1 MDNFLRSH
9 DAAPVL
15 VTAILFIPIAAII
28 LGSRIATEWRKRH
41 LGAMRSELTRAMVKA
56 GMSAD
61 DIVRVLHAAT
71 EADEV
76 VRVLHAATEAD
87 EVVRVLQAAKGSSP
101 DTAASFGGD
110 RAKASSTDGY
120 RLQAADLRR

>member
-41 LGAMRSELTRAMVKA
+41 LGAMRSELTRAMVEA

-61 DIVRVLHAAT
+61 DI
-71 EADEV
+71 

>member
-41 LGAMRSELTRAMVKA
+41 LGAMRSELTRAMVEA

-61 DIVRVLHAAT
+61 DI
-71 EADEV
+71 
-76 VRVLHAATEAD
+76 
-87 EVVRVLQAAKGSSP
+87 VRVLQAAKGSSP

>member
-1 MDNFLRSH
+1 MHDFFHWN

-15 VTAILFIPIAAII
+15 ITAMLA
-28 LGSRIATEWRKRH
+28 GSVALVLVGGRIASEWRKRH
-41 LGAMRSELTRAMVKA
+41 LGAMRMDLTRAMVEA

-76 VRVLHAATEAD
+76 VRVL
-87 EVVRVLQAAKGSSP
+87 QAAKGGSP
-101 DTAASFGGD
+101 AGLSATGTRPDDS
-110 RAKASSTDGY
+110 Y
-120 RLQAADLRR
+120 RLQAADSRR

>member
-1 MDNFLRSH
+1 MNEFFHWS

-15 VTAILFIPIAAII
+15 ITGMLTGAVALVF
-28 LGSRIATEWRKRH
+28 LGSRIASEWRKRH
-41 LGAMRSELTRAMVKA
+41 LGAMRNELTRSMVEA

-76 VRVLHAATEAD
+76 VRVL
-87 EVVRVLQAAKGSSP
+87 QAANGSP
-101 DTAASFGGD
+101 EGARTGRHGAE
-110 RAKASSTDGY
+110 
-120 RLQAADLRR
+120 RLQMADARR

>member
-1 MDNFLRSH
+1 MENFLSSH
-9 DAAPVL
+9 DAGPVL

-28 LGSRIATEWRKRH
+28 LGSRIATEWRKRQ
-41 LGAMRSELTRAMVKA
+41 LGAIRADLTAAMIEV

-76 VRVLHAATEAD
+76 VRVL
-87 EVVRVLQAAKGSSP
+87 QAAKGNSP
-101 DTAASFGGD
+101 ENAASLD
-110 RAKASSTDGY
+110 SERAKRNSTEGY
-120 RLQAADLRR
+120 RLQEADSRR